1 MKRCSRLLAVFVMAC
16 LLLAGCQKKEQQAAA
31 TAAEKVWTITQFNAL
46 YDELQ
51 MFYTIIDTDGNLIV
65 IDGGSRGNEEIVR
78 RVIEGYGGKVK
89 AWILTRPTPEHIEA
103 FMSIYSEP
111 DGIVVE
117 KVYDAFIDR
126 QRFGGYATRNECEVY
141 DEYLK
146 MIKDDSKIV
155 HVYRDAEFTCNG
167 LKFECFNAY
176 DSYVEENAGDMSR
189 DGSLLLKISGNKESF
204 LVCSDIASDMETYIL
219 NEYGDK
225 LDCDIVQ
232 MGNHGNNGFSIEFYK
247 KVSPQTAFFDGRPEL
262 YNMEG
267 LDVGLSYDDYRKAF
281 EEDGVTVYDLTTAP
295 NSVEMR

>member
-1 MKRCSRLLAVFVMAC
+1 MKQYSKIMALFAVAC
-16 LLLAGCQKKEQQAAA
+16 LLLAGCQKKEQQVTA
-31 TAAEKVWTITQFNAL
+31 TVEEEVWTITQFNAL

-51 MFYTIIDTDGNLIV
+51 MFYTIIDKNGNLIV
-65 IDGGSRGNEEIVR
+65 IDGGNSGNEEIVR
-78 RVIEGYGGKVK
+78 RVIEGYGGRVK

-103 FMSIYSEP
+103 FMKIYSEP
-111 DGIVVE
+111 QGIVVE

-141 DEYLK
+141 DEYLE
-146 MIKDDSKIV
+146 MVKDDDKVV

-189 DGSLLLKISGNKESF
+189 DGSLLLKISGKEESF
-204 LVCSDIASDMETYIL
+204 LLCSDIASDMESYIL
-219 NEYGDK
+219 NEYGDR

-232 MGNHGNNGFSIEFYK
+232 AGNHGNNGFTTDFYK
-247 KVSPQTAFFDGRPEL
+247 KVSPQTVFFDGRPEL
-262 YNMEG
+262 YDMEG
-267 LDVGLSYDDYRKAF
+267 VAAGASYDDYRTAF
-281 EEDGVTVYDLTTAP
+281 EADGVTIYDLTTAP